1 MSLPYY
7 AVIMAGGGGT
17 RLWPL
22 SRLNRPKQLLPL
34 LGGRSLF
41 RVAVDRL
48 RPLFDAEHT
57 LVVCN
62 AGLARR
68 LRRETPRLP
77 RENFLIEPEPRNTAP
92 AIALALAEIERRGG
106 PAAMACLTADHFIQ
120 DEARFREV
128 LRAAYDAA
136 AVGHLVTLGI
146 DPTAPVTGFGYIER
160 GEAAGEFGGMTAH
173 RVAAFKEKPE
183 KEMAERFVA
192 DGRHSWNSGM
202 FVWTTERI
210 RQEFS
215 RQVPALAEAL
225 DGLAAQL
232 GRRGS
237 RAGLARLWKRLP
249 RQSIDYAVMEGARD
263 VLVISASGLGWAD
276 VGTWES
282 LLDIYARQPRLR
294 GKPGARHVA
303 IDSSGVEVIA
313 DGVEGKLIAT
323 IGMKD
328 IVIVD
333 TGDALL
339 VCGRGASQDVRRL
352 VRELAEKHGTRN
364 YP

>member
-22 SRLNRPKQLLPL
+22 SRLSRPKQLLPL

-57 LVVCN
+57 LVVCH
-62 AGLARR
+62 AGLASR
-68 LRRETPRLP
+68 LRREAPRLP
-77 RENFLIEPEPRNTAP
+77 RENFVIEPEPRNTAP
-92 AIALALAEIERRGG
+92 AVALALAEIERRGA
-106 PAAMACLTADHFIQ
+106 PAAMACLTADHYIQ

-128 LRAAYDAA
+128 LGAAYRAAAA
-136 AVGHLVTLGI
+136 GHLVTLGI
-146 DPTAPVTGFGYIER
+146 DPIAPVTGFGYIER
-160 GEAAGEFGGMTAH
+160 GEPAGEFGGMTAH
-173 RVAAFKEKPE
+173 RVVAFKEKPD

-210 RQEFS
+210 RHEFS

-225 DGLAAQL
+225 NGLSAQL

-237 RAGLARLWKRLP
+237 RAALARLWKRLP

-263 VLVISASGLGWAD
+263 VLVIPASGLGWAD

-294 GKPGARHVA
+294 GKPGVRRVD
-303 IDSSGVEVIA
+303 INSSGVEVVT
-313 DGVEGKLIAT
+313 DGVAGKLIAT

-328 IVIVD
+328 VVIVD

-339 VCGRGASQDVRRL
+339 VCGRGASEEVRRL
-352 VRELAEKHGTRN
+352 VRDLAEKRGTRT
-364 YP
+364 YL